1 MAKNLYLYLF
11 VLSALVAVFLYF
23 NSKKIIDNQEQ
34 TIRELQ
40 DEIELLKSE
49 N

>member
-11 VLSALVAVFLYF
+11 VLSALLAVFLYF
-23 NSKKIIDNQEQ
+23 NSKKIIDDQEQ

-40 DEIELLKSE
+40 DKIELLESKK
-49 N
+49 

>member
-34 TIRELQ
+34 TIRELE
-40 DEIELLKSE
+40 DKIELLESE

>member
-34 TIRELQ
+34 TIREL
-40 DEIELLKSE
+40 EHKIELLESE